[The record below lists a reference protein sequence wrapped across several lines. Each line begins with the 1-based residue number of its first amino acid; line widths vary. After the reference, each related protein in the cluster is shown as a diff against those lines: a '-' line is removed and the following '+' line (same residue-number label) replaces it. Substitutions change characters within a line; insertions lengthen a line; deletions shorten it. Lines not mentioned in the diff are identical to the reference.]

1 MHGMVIV
8 TGVYLLYYICWRTFY
23 TLNYSALLFA
33 VLLLACEIQGV
44 INFYLFAFMTWNV
57 DGQEAGHFAK
67 ECSVDVF
74 IPTYNEELEILEA
87 TIVGC
92 VSMRTGHKTYILDDG
107 RREEVRELAQMH
119 GCHYLTRPDNKHAKA
134 GNINQALK
142 ITDGDFIVILDADMI
157 PQPDFLEKTLGY
169 FNDEK
174 VSIVQLPQEFY
185 NIDSVQYAKD
195 KMHWHEQQLF
205 YHVIQ
210 PGKNNRNSA
219 FWCGSPSIIRRKAIE
234 DVGGV
239 ATESITEDFLTS
251 IKLNARKWKIR
262 YHKEVL
268 AFGIA
273 PQSLF
278 AFNLQR
284 LRWAQGSMKILRSRY
299 NPLIMPGLS
308 ISQRLSH
315 FSAIFTYFDAYQK
328 LLFYLMPSIFLF
340 TNILP
345 IREDIG
351 IEFLYR
357 WVPYYLLSMGSNI
370 LLGRGY
376 FKYFEV
382 EKFNTLKMAT
392 FLKASFTLVLFKKLV
407 FRVTPKSTDNSIKKM
422 ERKELRIQMIILV
435 MILISIVVGF
445 LNVFFNIFFEYASF
459 VMVAVALFW
468 SVFNVI
474 ILISSLKD
482 VLGRMYYRK
491 DYRFPAHLGG
501 YMQDK
506 NGNHMEIKIENVSRS
521 GMGFTQTGVDIN
533 GKEIVWDQI
542 EQAKLYLPEGD
553 IDLNGDIV
561 FQSMTKDGLKK
572 AGLHFRDIPFEERRK
587 LYKYLF
593 VTVPRELYIEKNEL
607 FSGLMSLIDRCTK
620 RRR

>member
-1 MHGMVIV
+1 MENRSKRFIMHGIVIA
-8 TGVYLLYYICWRTFY
+8 TGLYLLYYICWRTLY
-23 TLNYSALLFA
+23 TLNYSAILFS

-44 INFYLFAFMTWNV
+44 INFFLFAFMTWNV
-57 DGQEAGHFAK
+57 DDYEAGHTMK

-92 VSMRTGHKTYILDDG
+92 VNMRTDHRTYILDDG
-107 RREEVRELAQMH
+107 RRDEVKELARLY
-119 GCHYLTRPDNKHAKA
+119 GCHYLTRPDNMHAKA
-134 GNINQALK
+134 GNINYAMK
-142 ITDGDFIVILDADMI
+142 STEGEFIAILDADMI
-157 PQPDFLEKTLGY
+157 PQPDYLEKTLGY
-169 FNDEK
+169 FQDEK
-174 VSIVQLPQEFY
+174 VAVVQLPQEFY

-210 PGKNNRNSA
+210 PGKNNRNAA
-219 FWCGSPSIIRRKAIE
+219 FWCGSPSIIRRSAME

-251 IKLNARKWKIR
+251 IKLNSRGWKIR

-273 PQSLF
+273 PQSLY

-284 LRWAQGSMKILRSRY
+284 LRWAQGSMKILRSKF

-308 ISQRLSH
+308 IKQRLSH

-328 LLFYLMPSIFLF
+328 LLFLLMPSIFLF
-340 TNILP
+340 TNIQP
-345 IREDIG
+345 IREDTG

-357 WVPYYLLSMGSNI
+357 WIPYYILSMVSNI

-382 EKFNTLKMAT
+382 EKFNTLKMVT
-392 FLKASFTLVLFKKLV
+392 FLKASFTLVLFKALI
-407 FRVTPKSTDNSIKKM
+407 FRVTPKSADNSIKKR
-422 ERKELRIQMIILV
+422 ERKELRIQMIILMV
-435 MILISIVVGF
+435 ILFSILIGF
-445 LNVFFNIFFEYASF
+445 LNVFFNLFFEYTSF
-459 VMVAVALFW
+459 IMVAVALFW

-474 ILISSLKD
+474 ILVSSLED
-482 VLGRMYYRK
+482 VLSRMYYRK

-501 YMQDK
+501 CILDK
-506 NGNHMEIKIENVSRS
+506 NGKPIKQHCS
-521 GMGFTQTGVDIN
+521 D
-533 GKEIVWDQI
+533 
-542 EQAKLYLPEGD
+542 
-553 IDLNGDIV
+553 
-561 FQSMTKDGLKK
+561 
-572 AGLHFRDIPFEERRK
+572 
-587 LYKYLF
+587 
-593 VTVPRELYIEKNEL
+593 
-607 FSGLMSLIDRCTK
+607 
-620 RRR
+620 